1 MNAQTLPYLLVYL
14 SAFIVGVV
22 VFFYAWRNRTGP
34 GIFAFAVSMALEMSW
49 LVGYVIE
56 VNAGTLGAKVFWDD
70 TQFIGAFYA
79 PIALLVFALHF
90 TGRKV
95 NTRWLSIALGVI
107 PTVILFFV
115 FTGIQPELIRLDTQV
130 LPGVP
135 YDELN
140 YEYGTLTNYGN
151 YFLYVV
157 SLAYLAVLIAGF
169 RRRERNFRTQLWL
182 VLLGTGIP
190 IVGLILGQ
198 FLGFKFAN
206 QRDISPLLFVISNAV
221 IAFGVFRFRLFSILP
236 IAREALFETI
246 EDVLIILDIEDV
258 IVDANKTARRFLSA
272 AGPSPIGIPLKAIFP
287 ELYSQFSSVTEIS
300 TEIAG
305 ADNRFFD
312 MKITPL
318 YDRSKEYIG
327 RLIFAH
333 DITGQKNAQQES
345 LTASEQNRRRAAQ
358 FQAIANVASATTT
371 LQGQEQTLSQVVQTI
386 SEQLGH
392 YHVSIFFLD
401 DTKRYA
407 ILKAAN
413 STGGRRMLER
423 GHSLEVGEK
432 GIVGNAAST
441 GRARIALDTG
451 ADTVYF
457 DNPDLPETRSEVAL
471 PLMQGREI
479 IGVLDVQSTIQDAF
493 SQDHIETLS
502 ILANQVSVTIQN
514 TRLYEENVTALAN
527 AEKAYRQLTGETWR
541 EVLQSLSLKGYVYDG
556 VSSQPLTRATSGHSV
571 SIPVTVRGQNIGA
584 LKLEALE
591 TGRTWT
597 DDELAIITAAAER
610 AALALENARLLAES
624 RKRAAK
630 ERAIG
635 EISAKISAQSDIDE
649 LLKTAAL
656 ELNRTLPGTEIA
668 IQFQPGLDEKA
679 EDHRQKESEK

>member
-14 SAFIVGVV
+14 AAFVVGVV

-34 GIFAFAVSMALEMSW
+34 GIFAFAVSVALEISW

-56 VNAGTLGAKVFWDD
+56 VNAGTLEAKVFWDD

-79 PIALLVFALHF
+79 PITLLVFALQF

-95 NTRWLSIALGVI
+95 NTRWLSIALGII
-107 PTVILFFV
+107 PTIILFFI
-115 FTGIQPELIRLDTQV
+115 FAGIQPELVRLDTQV
-130 LPGVP
+130 LPGMP

-140 YEYGTLTNYGN
+140 YEYGTLVNYGN

-157 SLAYLAVLIAGF
+157 SLAYIAVLIAGF

-182 VLLGTGIP
+182 VLLGTGFP
-190 IVGLILGQ
+190 IIGLIIGQ

-206 QRDISPLLFVISNAV
+206 QRDTSPLLFVISNAV
-221 IAFGVFRFRLFSILP
+221 ITFGVFHFHLFNILP

-272 AGPSPIGIPLKAIFP
+272 AGPNPVGIPIKSIFP
-287 ELYSQFSSVTEIS
+287 DLYSQFSSVTEIHM
-300 TEIAG
+300 EIKD

-312 MKITPL
+312 LKITPL

-345 LTASEQNRRRAAQ
+345 LNASEQNQRRAAQ

-386 SEQLGH
+386 GEQLGH
-392 YHVSIFFLD
+392 YHVGIFLLD
-401 DTKRYA
+401 ATKRYA

-423 GHSLEVGEK
+423 GHRLEAGEK
-432 GIVGNAAST
+432 GIVGNVAST
-441 GRARIALDTG
+441 GRARLALDTG

-471 PLMQGREI
+471 PLTQGREI

-493 SQDHIETLS
+493 SQDDIETLS

-514 TRLYEENVTALAN
+514 TRLYEENVTALAD
-527 AEKAYRQLTGETWR
+527 AEKVYRQLTGETWR
-541 EVLQSLSLKGYVYDG
+541 EMLKSLSLKGYVYDG
-556 VSSQPLTRATSGHSV
+556 VSSQPLTRVISGHSV

-591 TGRTWT
+591 TGRKWT

-630 ERAIG
+630 ERTIG
-635 EISAKISAQSDIDE
+635 EISAKIGAQSDIDE

-668 IQFQPGLDEKA
+668 IQF
-679 EDHRQKESEK
+679 RKEETE